1 VNETPSQV
9 VEGTVFLHLNVMRG
23 NSKGEIDCGGESV
36 VGFLYGDA
44 EGTDGSSRK
53 ADWLS
58 MHEKRVAAHDRRIL
72 AIRNLVQ
79 AGIRL
84 VNQNGKDI
92 RAVSASQ
99 KKTDASLKALID
111 RLRGGGNGH
120 SKIDLR

>member
-1 VNETPSQV
+1 
-9 VEGTVFLHLNVMRG
+9 
-23 NSKGEIDCGGESV
+23 
-36 VGFLYGDA
+36 
-44 EGTDGSSRK
+44 
-53 ADWLS
+53 